1 MTSRTRR
8 EFTEEFK
15 REAVLLL
22 ESSGRPLMQ
31 VAKEFGIQP
40 SMLRN
45 WRARGH
51 GPAGLAA
58 ERAGTG
64 KVTLPASPEQAEIRQ
79 LRKEL
84 DRAQTERD
92 ILKRAMVGSTGGR
105 NSVCECSTWGFVAQ
119 CFPRSGIELECD
131 GVEFVLGMN
140 G

>member
-1 MTSRTRR
+1 MTSKTRR

-40 SMLRN
+40 SMVRN

-58 ERAGTG
+58 G
-64 KVTLPASPEQAEIRQ
+64 
-79 LRKEL
+79 
-84 DRAQTERD
+84 
-92 ILKRAMVGSTGGR
+92 
-105 NSVCECSTWGFVAQ
+105 
-119 CFPRSGIELECD
+119 
-131 GVEFVLGMN
+131 
-140 G
+140 

>member
-1 MTSRTRR
+1 MTSKTRR

-58 ERAGTG
+58 GQGGAG

-84 DRAQTERD
+84 ERAQMERD
-92 ILKRAMVGSTGGR
+92 ILKKAIGIFSGP
-105 NSVCECSTWGFVAQ
+105 
-119 CFPRSGIELECD
+119 PR
-131 GVEFVLGMN
+131 
-140 G
+140 

>member
-1 MTSRTRR
+1 MTSKTRR

-51 GPAGLAA
+51 GPAGSAA
-58 ERAGTG
+58 GQAGTS
-64 KVTLPASPEQAEIRQ
+64 KILLPASPDQAEIRRLQ
-79 LRKEL
+79 KEL
-84 DRAQTERD
+84 ERAQMERD
-92 ILKRAMVGSTGGR
+92 ILKKAIGIFSGP
-105 NSVCECSTWGFVAQ
+105 
-119 CFPRSGIELECD
+119 PR
-131 GVEFVLGMN
+131 
-140 G
+140 

>member
-1 MTSRTRR
+1 MTSKTRR

-58 ERAGTG
+58 GQVGIG
-64 KVTLPASPEQAEIRQ
+64 KVIPPASPDQVEIRR
-79 LRKEL
+79 LHKEL
-84 DRAQTERD
+84 ERAQMERD
-92 ILKRAMVGSTGGR
+92 ILKKAIGIFSGP
-105 NSVCECSTWGFVAQ
+105 
-119 CFPRSGIELECD
+119 PR
-131 GVEFVLGMN
+131 
-140 G
+140 

>member
-1 MTSRTRR
+1 MTSSTRR

-45 WRARGH
+45 WRTRGH

-58 ERAGTG
+58 GQGGTE
-64 KVTLPASPEQAEIRQ
+64 KVTLPTSPEQAEIRQ
-79 LRKEL
+79 FRKEL
-84 DRAQTERD
+84 ERAQMERD
-92 ILKRAMVGSTGGR
+92 IPKNDRGPTVRLWRQK
-105 NSVCECSTWGFVAQ
+105 Q
-119 CFPRSGIELECD
+119 
-131 GVEFVLGMN
+131 VLGSALE
-140 G
+140 GSGRSLFGGE

>member
-45 WRARGH
+45 GRARGH
-51 GPAGLAA
+51 GPARLAA
-58 ERAGTG
+58 GRAGTD
-64 KVTLPASPEQAEIRQ
+64 KILLPALPEQAEIRQ

-84 DRAQTERD
+84 ERAQMERD
-92 ILKRAMVGSTGGR
+92 VPKKAIGIFSGP
-105 NSVCECSTWGFVAQ
+105 
-119 CFPRSGIELECD
+119 PR
-131 GVEFVLGMN
+131 
-140 G
+140 